1 MKVKIVLHKDYK
13 ISQIDK
19 RIYSSFLEHL
29 GRAIYEGVYEPDHSE
44 ADENG
49 FRKDVI
55 KLVSEL
61 NMPAVRY
68 PGGNFVSAFN
78 WEDSIGL
85 KEDRPTRLDLA
96 WKSKETNEFGL
107 NEFITWCK
115 KVNTEPIYA
124 INLGTRGI
132 DAARNIIEYCNHP
145 NGSYWSDLRIK
156 HGFKDPHNI
165 KMWCLGNEM
174 DGEWQVGHKTAYEY
188 GRLANETAKAMRLFD
203 KNIELVV
210 CGSSSDTMKTFP
222 EWEREVLDLT
232 YDSVD
237 YISMHKYWSNS
248 ENRPADEIENGK
260 YNTTNYLTNSIGL
273 QKYISDVES
282 TINFIKSKKRS
293 KKDVKISFDEYQPWY
308 HSIEFMNEHLNA
320 DLKDWPKAHPILEDQ
335 YNLLD
340 CLLVGTVLNTFINN
354 SHIVKIACMAQLVNV
369 IPAISTVKNGIS
381 WRQSVYYPLY
391 FASLYGRGESLQ
403 LKINSPKY
411 SSDIADDVNYV
422 DASAVI
428 NEEEKTL
435 SFFIINRSEEES
447 VDLDFD
453 INNLPIIKII
463 DQQIINHTNIYA
475 SNTINKPNEIVPK
488 KTNIATF
495 QNENLMAKI
504 PRLSYLFILLK
515 IK

>member
-1 MKVKIVLHKDYK
+1 MKVRIIAHKDYV
-13 ISQIDK
+13 ISKIDK
-19 RIYSSFLEHL
+19 RIYGSFLEHL
-29 GRAIYEGVYEPDHSE
+29 GRAVYEGVYEPEHPE

-49 FRKDVI
+49 FRKDVM
-55 KLVSEL
+55 KLVADL

-68 PGGNFVSAFN
+68 PGGNSVSAFN
-78 WEDSIGL
+78 WEDSIGP
-85 KEDRPTRLDLA
+85 KEERPTRLDLA

-107 NEFITWCK
+107 NEFILWCK

-124 INLGTRGI
+124 INLGTKGV
-132 DAARNIIEYCNHP
+132 DSARNVIEYCNHP
-145 NGSYWSDLRIK
+145 SGSYWSDLRIK

-174 DGEWQVGHKTAYEY
+174 DGEWQVGHKTAQEY
-188 GRLANETAKAMRLFD
+188 GKLAHESAKAMRLFD
-203 KNIELVV
+203 KNIELVA
-210 CGSSSDTMKTFP
+210 CGSSSDTMSTFP
-222 EWEREVLDLT
+222 EWEREVLDIT

-248 ENRPADEIENGK
+248 EKREVEK
-260 YNTTNYLTNSIGL
+260 QSTTTFLSNSIGL
-273 QKYISDVES
+273 QKYITDVES

-308 HSIEFMNEHLNA
+308 HSMDLLIDHQNS
-320 DLKDWPKAHPILEDQ
+320 DLKDWPKAYPILEEK

-340 CLLVGTVLNTFINN
+340 CLLVGTVINTFINN

-403 LKINSPKY
+403 LKIDSPKY
-411 SSDIADDVNYV
+411 SSDIADDVTYI

-428 NEEEKTL
+428 SEEEKSL
-435 SFFIINRSEEES
+435 SFFIVNRSEEENVNLS
-447 VDLDFD
+447 FDLH
-453 INNLPIIKII
+453 NLKVNKIL
-463 DQQIINHTNIYA
+463 DQQIINHENIYV
-475 SNTINKPNEIVPK
+475 SNTKDSPNEIIPK
-488 KTNIATF
+488 KTSIVF
-495 QNENLMAKI
+495 LQNDELSADI
-504 PRLSYLFILLK
+504 LPLSYLFFRLELK
-515 IK
+515 